1 MVSIERTVPP
11 VEKKIRDRRAMRG
24 RTGAASASAAESA
37 PETAHRDRRAR
48 CDMPSKSAPA
58 GDEPYWGPITANYDW
73 YARARHPRMRGETPR
88 GSAPRVPV
96 ANRPMGRH
104 LQTPTVLPAADTA
117 PPTLPRPL
125 RAGARETTR

>member
-1 MVSIERTVPP
+1 
-11 VEKKIRDRRAMRG
+11 
-24 RTGAASASAAESA
+24 
-37 PETAHRDRRAR
+37 
-48 CDMPSKSAPA
+48 MPSKSAPA

-88 GSAPRVPV
+88 GSVLRSRTVRWGGTLKRQRFCRV
-96 ANRPMGRH
+96 
-104 LQTPTVLPAADTA
+104 LTPP